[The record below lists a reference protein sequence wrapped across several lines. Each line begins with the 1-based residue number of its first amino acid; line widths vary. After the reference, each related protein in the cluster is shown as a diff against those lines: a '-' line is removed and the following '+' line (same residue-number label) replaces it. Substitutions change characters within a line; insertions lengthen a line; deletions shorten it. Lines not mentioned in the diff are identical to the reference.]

1 MNISKNESKKIAI
14 KITNDNDWL
23 IAFIS
28 NVITYLRGRNLKN
41 KLFKKAQKK
50 FCDNSEVLVTK
61 TISKM

>member
-41 KLFKKAQKK
+41 KLFKKAQKSFVITAK
-50 FCDNSEVLVTK
+50 F
-61 TISKM
+61 